1 MVVCGFWFEKT
12 KMVADG
18 FQVGFRLRGQNY
30 IIIKQGEDMRIL
42 YVEDANFLAE
52 AVKHNLEKQGIR
64 VDLAHDGEEGLNNA
78 LNDIYDCV
86 VLDIMLPKL
95 SGTDIL
101 MRMREK
107 KVQTPVIMLSALSE
121 VETKIS
127 HLDHGADD
135 YLAKPFKTAELVAR
149 INALIRRP
157 KNIDMK
163 NATYGDLALDKTNA
177 TLNGEQLTA
186 KEAEIIGEFIKTP
199 EVLISKEHLLAKVWG
214 EDGLGED
221 NYVESYMSRI
231 RKILK
236 KVHSKTRIVTIRG
249 LGYKLVNE

>member
-1 MVVCGFWFEKT
+1 
-12 KMVADG
+12 
-18 FQVGFRLRGQNY
+18 
-30 IIIKQGEDMRIL
+30 MRVL
-42 YVEDANFLAE
+42 YVEDATFLAE
-52 AVKHNLEKQGIR
+52 AVKHNLEKQGIT
-64 VDLAHDGEEGLNNA
+64 VDLVSDGEAGLENA
-78 LNDIYDCV
+78 MSDIYDCV

-101 MRMREK
+101 KRMREK
-107 KVQTPVIMLSALSE
+107 NVQTPVIMLSALSE

-149 INALIRRP
+149 IKALVRRP
-157 KNIDMK
+157 KTIDISNI
-163 NATYGDLALDKTNA
+163 TYSDLVLDKTNA

-186 KEAEIIGEFIKTP
+186 KEIEIIAELVKSP

-221 NYVESYMSRI
+221 NYIESYMSRI
-231 RKILK
+231 RKLLK
-236 KVHSKTRIVTIRG
+236 KIHSKTRIVTIRG
-249 LGYKLVNE
+249 LGYKLTSK

>member
-1 MVVCGFWFEKT
+1 
-12 KMVADG
+12 
-18 FQVGFRLRGQNY
+18 
-30 IIIKQGEDMRIL
+30 MRVL
-42 YVEDANFLAE
+42 YVEDATFLAE
-52 AVKHNLEKQGIR
+52 AVKHNLEKQGIA
-64 VDLAHDGEEGLNNA
+64 VDLVNDGESGLENA
-78 LNDIYDCV
+78 MSDIYDCV

-101 MRMREK
+101 KRMREK
-107 KVQTPVIMLSALSE
+107 NVQTPVIMLSALSE

-149 INALIRRP
+149 IKALVRRP
-157 KNIDMK
+157 KTIDISDI
-163 NATYGDLALDKTNA
+163 TYGDLVLDKTNA

-186 KEAEIIGEFIKTP
+186 KEIEIIAELVKSP

-221 NYVESYMSRI
+221 NYIESYISRI
-231 RKILK
+231 RKLLK
-236 KVHSKTRIVTIRG
+236 KIHSKTRIVTIRG
-249 LGYKLVNE
+249 LGYKLTSK